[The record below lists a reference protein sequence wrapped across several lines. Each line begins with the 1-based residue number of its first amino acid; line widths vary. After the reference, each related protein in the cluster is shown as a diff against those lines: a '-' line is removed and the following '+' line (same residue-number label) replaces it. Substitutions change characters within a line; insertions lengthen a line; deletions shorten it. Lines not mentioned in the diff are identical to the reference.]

1 MTNYIKGGRMK
12 ALAVTAKTRHPQ
24 LPDVPTA
31 AEAGSPISW

>member
-1 MTNYIKGGRMK
+1 MK

-31 AEAGSPISW
+31 AEAAFRTWS